1 MAISSVYCTATDI
14 KDVYPNIDEYDS
26 KTPIYGWESATCGG
40 TQYYRAFNVGSVE
53 NLFVDGINMQA
64 TKYSKTDAS
73 TNTDEVLDDSETG
86 IDVVNGA
93 KLNDDSFIM
102 IDSEI
107 MAVTAIGGN
116 TLTVSRGQLGTLAA
130 AHLTN
135 TDVYQILNIDTSA
148 DTLTSADPSDISA
161 SIAAAGADD
170 EITIEFHSLYIQET
184 VDRPYELFVN
194 SGVFSGSQIYNFENI
209 VDTDLINVPKFSTK
223 DVDLGAPGVRKNLIK
238 VYVTVKNA
246 DNIFLKYTLNGEDR
260 MYDLRPSFGSAESIS
275 TTGPD
280 KAIFELVP
288 EYGAQENTRK
298 GFYSIQLHF
307 STSYPQSNFALDDI
321 SIVYRSLGVR

>member
-1 MAISSVYCTATDI
+1 MAISSVYCKATDI
-14 KDVYPNIDEYDS
+14 TEVYPNIDEYDS

-135 TDVYQILNIDTSA
+135 TDVYQILNIVY
-148 DTLTSADPSDISA
+148 
-161 SIAAAGADD
+161 
-170 EITIEFHSLYIQET
+170 H
-184 VDRPYELFVN
+184 N
-194 SGVFSGSQIYNFENI
+194 H
-209 VDTDLINVPKFSTK
+209 NV
-223 DVDLGAPGVRKNLIK
+223 
-238 VYVTVKNA
+238 
-246 DNIFLKYTLNGEDR
+246 
-260 MYDLRPSFGSAESIS
+260 
-275 TTGPD
+275 
-280 KAIFELVP
+280 
-288 EYGAQENTRK
+288 
-298 GFYSIQLHF
+298 
-307 STSYPQSNFALDDI
+307 
-321 SIVYRSLGVR
+321 